1 MTVKDL
7 CATMVKYGASDLYI
21 TCGLPPTIKISG
33 RARGLGNTPLSAKH
47 TEHLANSIMN
57 ERQRKDFEENMEM
70 NLSLNYVEE
79 MDSRFRV
86 NILRQRGDAAIV
98 IRVIPKSI
106 KTCAEL
112 NMPGRLEELVMHK
125 RGLILLVGATG
136 SGKSTTLAAMIDH
149 RNTNEAGHI
158 ITVEDPLE
166 FVHEHKK
173 SIITQREVGT
183 DTLTFNHALRNM
195 LRQAPD
201 VILVGEIRDLE
212 TMEAAITFSE
222 TGHLCLS
229 TLHSNNANQAIERIM
244 NFFPQVRHKQI
255 YQQLSLNLRAIVS
268 QRLIRMPDGGRVP
281 AVELMLNTPRISELI
296 LMGKVGE
303 IKPAM
308 EQGAHEGLRT
318 FDMALVALC
327 KEGRISRK
335 QAIANADSQNEVRLR
350 LKMGEIEEGESID
363 DLMGDAKDLTFREAE
378 KKIDLYDKM

>member
-1 MTVKDL
+1 MSVKDL

-21 TCGLPPTIKISG
+21 TSGLPPTIKISG
-33 RARGLGNTPLSAKH
+33 KARGLGKNILSGKH
-47 TEHLANSIMN
+47 TEQLANSIMN
-57 ERQRKDFEENMEM
+57 ERQREAFEDNMEM
-70 NLSLNYVEE
+70 NLSLNYVKE

-86 NILRQRGDAAIV
+86 NILRQRGDVAIV
-98 IRVIPKSI
+98 IRVIPKDI
-106 KTCAEL
+106 KTCADL
-112 NMPGRLEELVMHK
+112 NVPPKLEELVMHK

-149 RNTNEAGHI
+149 RNRNEAGHI

-166 FVHEHKK
+166 FVHEHKS

-212 TMEAAITFSE
+212 TMEAAITFAE

-244 NFFPQVRHKQI
+244 NFFPQTRHKQI
-255 YQQLSLNLRAIVS
+255 YQQLSLNLRSIIS
-268 QRLIRMPDGGRVP
+268 QRLIQTPDGGRIP
-281 AVELMLNTPRISELI
+281 AVEIMLNTPRISELI
-296 LMGKVGE
+296 LLGKVGE

-308 EQGAHEGLRT
+308 EQGGHEGLQT
-318 FDMALVALC
+318 FDMALVDLC
-327 KEGRISRK
+327 NEGKISRK
-335 QAIANADSQNEVRLR
+335 QAIA
-350 LKMGEIEEGESID
+350 
-363 DLMGDAKDLTFREAE
+363 
-378 KKIDLYDKM
+378 